1 MASKPD
7 LSEFFEKPK
16 RLCIAH
22 QLIEKL
28 DAEDREKVLAALD
41 ESSIDAVSIVRFI
54 NKRGIDAKHPALL
67 RHRKKECIC
76 YGIQKN

>member
-1 MASKPD
+1 MAKPD

-16 RLCIAH
+16 RRCIAD

-28 DAEDREKVLAALD
+28 TPEDKEKVVAALE
-41 ESSIDAVSIVRFI
+41 ESSIDAASIVRFI

-76 YGIQKN
+76 YGVQKN

>member
-1 MASKPD
+1 MAKPD

-16 RLCIAH
+16 RRCIAD

-28 DAEDREKVLAALD
+28 NSEDKEKVLAALE
-41 ESSIDAVSIVRFI
+41 ESSIDASSIVRFI
-54 NKRGIDAKHPALL
+54 NKRGIDSKHPALL

-76 YGIQKN
+76 YGI